1 MGKACG
7 HRDAGPA
14 ARQNGRM
21 RWSALFD
28 DLEAQLEALERAE
41 LEAEIAE
48 HTRAERG
55 AVSLLDRLAA
65 DGDRPLRLDLTGAGT
80 VEGELAEL
88 GLDWVVLR
96 TGAPGGAAGD
106 LTLVPLS
113 AVQAVQGLSGR
124 ADPTVPRP
132 PRRLGLRN
140 ALRAISRDRATVR
153 LTDTMGGRRAGRIE
167 RVGRDHLD
175 LHALPDDLS
184 YRGGT
189 GGPWGPAVTVP
200 YAALAA
206 VVSPGAARP

>member
-1 MGKACG
+1 
-7 HRDAGPA
+7 
-14 ARQNGRM
+14 M

-41 LEAEIAE
+41 REAEIAE

-55 AVSLLDRLAA
+55 AVGLLDRLAA
-65 DGDRPLRLDLTGAGT
+65 DLGGPLRLELAGAEA

-96 TGAPGGAAGD
+96 PAAAHGPSGD
-106 LTLVPLS
+106 LTLVPVA
-113 AVQAVQGLSGR
+113 AVRAVQGLSGR
-124 ADPTVPRP
+124 ADPAAPRP
-132 PRRLGLRN
+132 PRRLGLRH

-153 LTDTMGGRRAGRIE
+153 LTDISGARRAGRIE

-175 LHALPDDLS
+175 LYAVPDDLA
-184 YRGGT
+184 YRDRT